1 MGMLFSCPVEVDDEC
16 GGLIADGPGGAGDAA
31 ATVLKAS
38 LSSGKLRIEGSL
50 SFKREQQSPG
60 AGSLQVETKISISTT
75 SLHADALDAVTAP
88 LPVPVPRE
96 LARTRFADAASA
108 APESPKQQEAAA
120 VTLQKV
126 YKSFR
131 TRRRLADCAV
141 LVEQNWW
148 ELLDF
153 AQLRRSSV
161 SFFDIQKQESAV
173 SKWAR
178 ARTRAAIVS
187 KMPPPVCYSSTDYL
201 SAA

>member
-16 GGLIADGPGGAGDAA
+16 GLVAA
-31 ATVLKAS
+31 AEPTVLRAS
-38 LSSGKLRIEGSL
+38 LGSGKLRIEGSL
-50 SFKREQQSPG
+50 SFKREHQSP
-60 AGSLQVETKISISTT
+60 AGSLQVETKISIST
-75 SLHADALDAVTAP
+75 DAETVTAP
-88 LPVPVPRE
+88 LPVPVAMAPRE
-96 LARTRFADAASA
+96 LLRTRLADAAE

-120 VTLQKV
+120 LTLQKV

-161 SFFDIQKQESAV
+161 SFFHIEKQESAV

-178 ARTRAAIVS
+178 ARTRAA
-187 KMPPPVCYSSTDYL
+187 KVCNR
-201 SAA
+201 

>member
-1 MGMLFSCPVEVDDEC
+1 VASCRHHLGLGRGPIVEHAP
-16 GGLIADGPGGAGDAA
+16 GQAQHAPGGAGDAA

-50 SFKREQQSPG
+50 SFKREQQS
-60 AGSLQVETKISISTT
+60 SLQVETKISISTT
-75 SLHADALDAVTAP
+75 SPRADALDAVTAP
-88 LPVPVPRE
+88 LPVPMAPRE
-96 LARTRFADAASA
+96 LVRTRFADAA

-187 KMPPPVCYSSTDYL
+187 KMSPPGPFRYWL
-201 SAA
+201 PA

>member
-16 GGLIADGPGGAGDAA
+16 GLVAA
-31 ATVLKAS
+31 AEPTVLRAS
-38 LSSGKLRIEGSL
+38 LGSGKLRIEGSL
-50 SFKREQQSPG
+50 SFKREHQSP
-60 AGSLQVETKISISTT
+60 AGSLQVETKISIST
-75 SLHADALDAVTAP
+75 SPCAGADAVTAP
-88 LPVPVPRE
+88 LPVPVPVAPRE
-96 LARTRFADAASA
+96 LLRTRFADAAE

-120 VTLQKV
+120 LTVQKV

-161 SFFDIQKQESAV
+161 SFFHIEKQESAV

-178 ARTRAAIVS
+178 ARTRAA
-187 KMPPPVCYSSTDYL
+187 KVCNR
-201 SAA
+201 